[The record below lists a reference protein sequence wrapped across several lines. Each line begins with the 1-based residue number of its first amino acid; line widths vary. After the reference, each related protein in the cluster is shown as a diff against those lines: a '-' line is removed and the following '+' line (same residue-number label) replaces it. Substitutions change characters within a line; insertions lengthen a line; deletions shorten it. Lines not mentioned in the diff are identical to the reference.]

1 MLLSQSLLNRFAP
14 PKEKNAADFAEAYS
28 YLPDSDAN
36 RGKFH
41 CRPYQYEMLKAMS
54 IGGNRMYANGAPINE
69 VVVMK
74 SVQVGYTQ
82 ILFNAIG
89 YHIHQRPCAIGFYV
103 PTSETANVFGV
114 KYFAKWLAAQP
125 HLQSIVSAKL
135 ANDGTSS
142 TTTKLFPGGY
152 FSILSANKSS
162 DVASSSMKLVAADEI
177 DLYLKQLK
185 GEGSPIDLIRNRAQE
200 HADKLVIFGSSPRGT
215 FEEST
220 IFSLYEKSDKRK
232 FYIKCPHCGHEQYL
246 AWEQFRPNPKNDYK
260 ESGFECLKCRKL
272 FYEKQKSEIIS
283 QGRWKPTKNPDAQ
296 PGRCGF
302 HIWQA
307 YSCSPNTTW
316 PEMARR
322 YLACNHDSA
331 KKIDFFNN
339 VVGLPS
345 RERPKGTVV
354 YTEIT
359 AQKSKGT
366 HHLMELPPEVSM
378 ITIGVDNQTSKKYG
392 RLEYSIWGYG
402 PKGNCYFLGHEIIE
416 GDPSQN
422 EVWEELDLQTTT
434 EFVSAD
440 GKRTVPVS
448 MLFIDSRGG
457 ANQKVY
463 EVCRTHRGPVFWYP
477 IVGISN
483 YNKSEM
489 VVLSQTGQQPRQ
501 PLYQVNT
508 VPIKNH
514 ISDLIH
520 DLAAGNPDAKLHI
533 PKDLTNYVAMGWV
546 SEYKQVSRTGRVAWT
561 PIPSMKNEPLD
572 CFVYSY
578 AARTLLLSGQNEE
591 MFWQKLEAKSMGE
604 KPLVQ
609 RRKARTYGG
618 IDFGA

>member
-1 MLLSQSLLNRFAP
+1 MLLSPSLLKKFAP
-14 PKEKNAADFAEAYS
+14 PKEKNAAEWAEAYAF
-28 YLPDSDAN
+28 LPDSDAN

-41 CRPYQYEMLKAMS
+41 CRPYQYELLKAMS
-54 IGGNRMYANGAPINE
+54 AGGNRMYASGAPINE
-69 VVVMK
+69 LIVMK

-82 ILFNAIG
+82 MLFNAIG
-89 YHIHQRPCAIGFYV
+89 YHIHQRPRAIGFFV
-103 PTSETANVFGV
+103 PTSETASVFGV

-125 HLQSIVSAKL
+125 VLQSIVSSKL
-135 ANDGTSS
+135 SNDGTSS
-142 TTTKLFPGGY
+142 TTTKIYPGGY

-162 DVASSSMKLVAADEI
+162 DVASSSMGLIFGDEVDKYDKLI
-177 DLYLKQLK
+177 K
-185 GEGSPIDLIRNRAQE
+185 GEGAPIELIRNRAQE
-200 HADKLVIFGSSPRGT
+200 HGDKLVVFGSSPRGT

-220 IFSLYEKSDKRK
+220 IFSLFEKSDKRK
-232 FYIKCPHCGHEQYL
+232 FYIKCPHCSHEQYL
-246 AWEQFRPNPKNDYK
+246 AWEQFRPNAKNDYR
-260 ESGFECLKCRKL
+260 ESGFACIKCAKL
-272 FYEKQKSEIIS
+272 FYEKHKYEIVS
-283 QGRWKPTKNPDAQ
+283 QGRWKPTKNPTAI
-296 PGRCGF
+296 PGRAGY
-302 HIWQA
+302 HIWMA

-322 YLACNHDSA
+322 YLDCNHDRG

-366 HHLMELPPEVSM
+366 HHQMELPPGVSL
-378 ITIGVDNQTSKKYG
+378 ITVGVDNQTSKKTG

-402 PKGNCYFLGHEIIE
+402 PKGSCYFLYHDVVE

-422 EVWEELDLQTTT
+422 EVWEELNLQTSIDFIS
-434 EFVSAD
+434 ED
-440 GKRTVPVS
+440 QKRTVPVT
-448 MLFIDSRGG
+448 MAFIDSRGG

-463 EVCRTHRGPVFWYP
+463 EVCRNHRGPVIWCP
-477 IVGISN
+477 IVGIAN

-489 VVLSQTGQQPRQ
+489 VMLSQTGQQPRQ

-514 ISDLIH
+514 ISDMIH
-520 DLAAGNPDAKLHI
+520 DLAAGNPDCKLNI
-533 PKDLTNYVAMGWV
+533 PKDLSNYVAMGWV

-561 PIPSMKNEPLD
+561 KIESMANEPLD

-578 AARTLLLSGQNEE
+578 AARTWLMSGQQESQ
-591 MFWQKLEAKSMGE
+591 FWTTLDNKSRGQKP
-604 KPLVQ
+604 KPKRV
-609 RRKARTYGG
+609 AASFGG
-618 IDFGA
+618 IDFNS